1 MSEEENLN
9 IDDLEEV
16 QEAEPSPEPVKKVP
30 VKQAKPVLAAAAAA
44 AGKSKTKPAVPVSA
58 SSGKASPDADK
69 QIAKVAKGISP
80 EKKVATKKEGPA
92 VPAVKQEVPYTTN
105 GELIETELPPT
116 LAIPK
121 AFYKVRE
128 TNFVRVCDP

>member
-16 QEAEPSPEPVKKVP
+16 QEAEPSPEPVKKKVP
-30 VKQAKPVLAAAAAA
+30 VKQAKPVAAA

>member
-16 QEAEPSPEPVKKVP
+16 QEAEPSPEPVKKKVP
-30 VKQAKPVLAAAAAA
+30 VKQAKPVLAVAA